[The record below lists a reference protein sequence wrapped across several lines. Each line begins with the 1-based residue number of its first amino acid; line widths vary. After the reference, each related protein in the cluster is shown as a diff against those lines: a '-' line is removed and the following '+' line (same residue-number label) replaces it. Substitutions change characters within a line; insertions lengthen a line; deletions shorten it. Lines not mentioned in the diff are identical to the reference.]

1 LTVGG
6 VTRIVKDASRI
17 VEGHAVTIE
26 GESNI
31 KRVMGIV
38 EGTMIVKGV

>member
-1 LTVGG
+1 MTVGG
-6 VTRIVKDASRI
+6 VARIVKDTSRI

-26 GESNI
+26 GESII

-38 EGTMIVKGV
+38 EGAMIVKGV